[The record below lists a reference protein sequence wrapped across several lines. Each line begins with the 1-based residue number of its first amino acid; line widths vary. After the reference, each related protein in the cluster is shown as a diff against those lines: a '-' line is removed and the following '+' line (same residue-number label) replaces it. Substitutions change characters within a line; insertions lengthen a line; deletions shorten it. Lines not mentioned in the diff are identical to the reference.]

1 MCVKEGGVGWS
12 VGGWEWWWWWW
23 LVAGA
28 VGGRVCVGVRKNN
41 VGEWT
46 ERVSAACLPPQS
58 LTGKERDIVAPA
70 CAAAHPRPR
79 ARRRCAHQQ
88 HHHPA
93 GVEKGAKA
101 CWDGDDVGGKV
112 PSPAPEAHRRHGER
126 RGACPPARGDAHPR
140 PLPAP
145 RPSPPPSLGP
155 AARRRPLL
163 IALAGLIIIIGSL
176 QALKA
181 FRGGDQQA
189 AAVVETLPEQVAPQT
204 APVLPA
210 PVPAEPPEAPQR
222 DSALSPKSVMG
233 TPGPL
238 ASSGFPAPLPG
249 SFDRTPVSS
258 VPTTPPATS
267 NVAVLPRGNG
277 LIDLANAGNASAQY
291 ELAARYADGRGMT
304 RDSHIAQQW
313 FEKAALQGLAPA
325 QYRLGSMYE
334 RGAGIDKDLKRARD
348 WYVKAA
354 AQGNVRAMHNLAV
367 LNAEGVD
374 GKPDYP
380 AAASWFRKAAE
391 YGVRDSQYNLAILYA
406 RGLGI
411 EQNLQLSW
419 AWFNAAAQQ
428 GDDDASKKRD
438 DVAARMD
445 AGQIAAAK
453 ALVDVVK
460 PRTADPGA
468 NEVAPPVGGWDAGNR
483 GDQARDAKPPA
494 PGARSMIKGKV
505 TSL

>member
-1 MCVKEGGVGWS
+1 MAPSVATPAANEGGDTMTKVRS
-12 VGGWEWWWWWW
+12 
-23 LVAGA
+23 A
-28 VGGRVCVGVRKNN
+28 V
-41 VGEWT
+41 
-46 ERVSAACLPPQS
+46 
-58 LTGKERDIVAPA
+58 
-70 CAAAHPRPR
+70 
-79 ARRRCAHQQ
+79 
-88 HHHPA
+88 
-93 GVEKGAKA
+93 
-101 CWDGDDVGGKV
+101 
-112 PSPAPEAHRRHGER
+112 
-126 RGACPPARGDAHPR
+126 
-140 PLPAP
+140 
-145 RPSPPPSLGP
+145 